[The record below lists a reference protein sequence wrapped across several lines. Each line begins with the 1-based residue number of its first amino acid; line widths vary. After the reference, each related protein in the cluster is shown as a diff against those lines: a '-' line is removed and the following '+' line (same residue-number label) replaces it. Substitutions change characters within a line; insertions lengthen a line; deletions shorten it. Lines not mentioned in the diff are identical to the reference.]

1 MRIPLLD
8 LRRVHGP
15 LLEQMTAA
23 VRQVLESGQFILGP
37 GVAAFESQAA
47 AYLGVPHA
55 IGVSSGTDALRAMLA
70 VLAMTGRKGTV
81 LTTPYT
87 FIATAEAISQAG
99 LEPRFVDVDVNTG
112 LLDLSLLPEEAEDI
126 VGVVP
131 VHLFGQCVPMDPLLE
146 YARRRGMWVVEDS
159 AQSFGA
165 TWKGVQSGAIGT
177 AGCFS
182 FFPSKNLGGAGDGG
196 LVTTADDELAKYMRA
211 SRGHGVL
218 TRKYYSD
225 FLSGNYRLDALQAA
239 LLSVKLP
246 YIDEWNRGRLEVAD
260 RYLEL
265 WEESGLL
272 RKGLVRPLARV
283 EGSSHVFHQYVVRVA
298 RRDVVA
304 QALRDAGIAC
314 AVYYPAP
321 LHVQDA
327 FSYMGHKP
335 EDFPASMELARTTLA
350 LPVFPGLTLV
360 EQREI
365 VQCVANCLRVAES
378 L

>member
-1 MRIPLLD
+1 MPIPLLD
-8 LRRVHGP
+8 LQRVHRP
-15 LLEQMTAA
+15 LLDQMVAA

-37 GVAAFESQAA
+37 GVAAFEEAA
-47 AYLGVPHA
+47 ASYLGVPHA
-55 IGVSSGTDALRAMLA
+55 IGVSSGTDALRATLS
-70 VLAMTGRKGTV
+70 VLAMTGKKGTV

-99 LEPRFVDVDVNTG
+99 LVPRFVDVDVHTG
-112 LLDLSLLPEEAEDI
+112 LLDLGALPDEPEDI
-126 VGVVP
+126 VGIVP
-131 VHLFGQCVPMDPLLE
+131 VHLFGQCVPMDPLME
-146 YARRRGMWVVEDS
+146 YARARGMWVVEDS

-165 TWKGVQSGAIGT
+165 TWKGVQSGAIGA

-196 LVTTADDELAKYMRA
+196 LVTTCDDELAKYVRA
-211 SRGHGVL
+211 SRAHGVL

-239 LLSVKLP
+239 ILSVKLP
-246 YIDEWNRGRLEVAD
+246 HIDEWNRARLKVAD

-304 QALRDAGIAC
+304 QALSRAGIAC

-327 FSYMGHKP
+327 FAYMGHEP

-350 LPVFPGLTLV
+350 LPIFPGLTLA
-360 EQREI
+360 EQKEI
-365 VQCVANCLRVAES
+365 VNCVATCLRVPES
-378 L
+378 A